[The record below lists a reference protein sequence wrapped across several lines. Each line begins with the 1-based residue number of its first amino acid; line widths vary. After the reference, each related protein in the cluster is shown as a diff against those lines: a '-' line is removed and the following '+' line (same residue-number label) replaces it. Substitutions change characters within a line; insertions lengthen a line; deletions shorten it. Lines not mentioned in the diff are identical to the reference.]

1 MFCEPVGG
9 ARGVAHTG
17 RGDGILF
24 VTRFLLIAL
33 DPLWISPDHKYN
45 HHVLQITQ
53 AVDRT
58 GRKVRK
64 RCVHCYAGLKNEGKG
79 SRAARDLSKRVST
92 FCATCPTKPHVC
104 INCFSYV
111 HVKS

>member
-1 MFCEPVGG
+1 M
-9 ARGVAHTG
+9 AHTG

-24 VTRFLLIAL
+24 VTHFLLIAL